1 MEHALLLT
9 KLEKI
14 LGKSVPTSRGNHSF
28 KCPFCKHRK
37 NKLEVNLTTQQYHCW
52 VCDVKGKK
60 ITTLLKKANI
70 HYDLVK
76 DLISLL
82 PKNDKTTYDNT
93 STIILPPEYKPL
105 YEVSSKD
112 ILAKHAIKYLK
123 SRGITKNE
131 ILKYNIGYCE
141 EGLYAKMV
149 IIPSYD
155 SYGSLNYFIARSF
168 EDDAYIKYRNPKVS
182 KDVIGLESF
191 VNFEVPIVLCEGIF
205 DAIAIKRNVIPL
217 FGKTISNE
225 LKKKLALSKVDKIY
239 IALDKDAMKQ
249 SIRHAKDLLDAGK
262 EVYMVNLEDK
272 DPSQMGFKAFTQLIS
287 KTKPLTLSSFMEYKL
302 KYAA

>member
-52 VCDVKGKK
+52 VCDIKGKK

-82 PKNDKTTYDNT
+82 HKNDKTTYDNT
-93 STIILPPEYKPL
+93 STIVLPPEYKPL

-155 SYGSLNYFIARSF
+155 ENGNLYLDDHNRSRILVYWYHTPTVTEPSPTITPTHTSTPTHTPTASPSATSTPTRTPTSTPTITPNINHQIYLPFTTGLRGSN
-168 EDDAYIKYRNPKVS
+168 
-182 KDVIGLESF
+182 
-191 VNFEVPIVLCEGIF
+191 
-205 DAIAIKRNVIPL
+205 
-217 FGKTISNE
+217 
-225 LKKKLALSKVDKIY
+225 
-239 IALDKDAMKQ
+239 
-249 SIRHAKDLLDAGK
+249 
-262 EVYMVNLEDK
+262 
-272 DPSQMGFKAFTQLIS
+272 
-287 KTKPLTLSSFMEYKL
+287 
-302 KYAA
+302 